1 MSFSELLPTTLSAS
15 SMEAG
20 GLVLMVGTLLLA
32 LRWLLGLPAQPAPV
46 PVPVRREQRPPRR
59 R

>member
-1 MSFSELLPTTLSAS
+1 MSFSELLPTTLNAS
-15 SMEAG
+15 LHAG
-20 GLVLMVGTLLLA
+20 GVVLMVGTLVLA